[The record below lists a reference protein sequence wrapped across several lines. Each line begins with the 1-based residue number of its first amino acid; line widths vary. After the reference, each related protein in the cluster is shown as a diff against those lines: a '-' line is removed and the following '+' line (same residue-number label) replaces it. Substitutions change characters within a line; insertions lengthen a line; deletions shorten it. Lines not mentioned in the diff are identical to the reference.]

1 MVEQYRY
8 AGQSRAAGMARSQE
22 ATFDAGLRSYM
33 LKVYNYM
40 ASALLVT
47 GIVALLTSQS
57 STMINAIYGTP
68 LQWVV
73 MLAPLG
79 FVLALSFGINKMSS
93 GTMQLVFWAFAATM
107 GLSLSWI
114 MLVYTGE
121 SVARTFFV
129 TASAFGGLSLYG
141 YTTKRNLSG
150 MGSFLMMGLFG
161 LIIASIVNF
170 FLASSMMSF
179 VISVV
184 GVLIF
189 SGLIAYDTQRIRQE
203 YYMMSTGE
211 MAKKGAIMSAVSLY
225 LDFINLFLFLLRF
238 LGDRE

>member
-1 MVEQYRY
+1 MVEQYRF
-8 AGQSRAAGMARSQE
+8 AGASRSAGMARSQE

-47 GIVALLTSQS
+47 GIVALVTSQS
-57 STMINAIYGTP
+57 PAMINAIYGTP

-73 MLAPLG
+73 MLAPLA
-79 FVLALSFGINKMSS
+79 FVMVLSFGIQKMSS
-93 GTMQLVFWAFAATM
+93 GTMQIVFWAFAATM
-107 GLSLSWI
+107 GLSLSWV
-114 MLVYTGE
+114 MLAYTGE
-121 SVARTFFV
+121 SVARTFFI
-129 TASAFGGLSLYG
+129 TAAAFGGLSLYG

-150 MGSFLMMGLFG
+150 MGSFLTMGLFG

-189 SGLIAYDTQRIRQE
+189 SALIAYDTQRIREE

-211 MAKKGAIMSAVSLY
+211 MVQKGAIMSAVSLY